1 MIDFIKDADCTKET
15 PVRLGVPDAPIY
27 GKGIKLKPRVD
38 GRTDS
43 EHFKKIYLPE
53 LLPLEEYDL
62 IVVLISGGKDSVACY
77 LKLLEL
83 GVPKERIEFWHH
95 DIDGGHPSRRRTGNV
110 PKTM

>member
-27 GKGIKLKPRVD
+27 GKDIKLKPRVD

-62 IVVLISGGKDSVACY
+62 IVVLISGGKDSVA
-77 LKLLEL
+77 
-83 GVPKERIEFWHH
+83 
-95 DIDGGHPSRRRTGNV
+95 
-110 PKTM
+110 